1 MLHSP
6 RPTPI
11 PRSRP
16 ALSTL
21 HRAGND
27 DAIATA
33 ADPRPLADFRCGR
46 IGIRNRDFW
55 CALPDIRSAREQRR
69 LQRWATHG
77 ALLAA
82 SGIAFALILVYALL
96 H

>member
-1 MLHSP
+1 MMHSP

-11 PRSRP
+11 AGSRP

-21 HRAGND
+21 HRAAND
-27 DAIATA
+27 NPIATA
-33 ADPRPLADFRCGR
+33 GDPLSLADLRCGR
-46 IGIRNRDFW
+46 IGIRNRDVW
-55 CALPDIRSAREQRR
+55 CALPDIRSARKQRR
-69 LQRWATHG
+69 LQRWATRG
-77 ALLAA
+77 GLLAA